1 MLIETDKKEFSYRKF
16 WVVMLWAILILVPGM
31 FFMPDFFEKAD
42 GILYYAL
49 NILITI
55 VALFIFW
62 RLTDY
67 LPGIKMTGCY
77 YRENGR
83 TVLEYGGEKKI
94 LDNVEELMLT
104 DRQASSRGI
113 DLMIRN
119 NGEKIDFLSEALSED
134 IDIETTVF
142 YDIFTQVL
150 EENPQLEIVKDIWG
164 EDTDYWYKAKM

>member
-1 MLIETDKKEFSYRKF
+1 MIPESDRKQFIYRRF
-16 WVVMLWAILILVPGM
+16 WVVMLWALLILVPGNI
-31 FFMPDFFEKAD
+31 FMPDFFEKAD

-49 NILITI
+49 NILITLA
-55 VALFIFW
+55 ALFVFW
-62 RLTDY
+62 RLSDY

-104 DRQASSRGI
+104 DRHASSRGI

-119 NGEKIDFLSEALSED
+119 NGEKIEFLSEALNED

-142 YDIFTQVL
+142 YDMFTQIL
-150 EENPQLEIVKDIWG
+150 EENPQLEIVKNIWG
-164 EDTDYWYKAKM
+164 GCPKTSL